1 MRSRMKA
8 ISVSVAAW
16 SAVVPGW
23 AAPGSSSEPAL
34 TDEGRAIE
42 HRLTARREELAAR
55 IRASAP
61 ATDAARRGAYRAA
74 RERETHARAQ
84 LDRARSELDQL
95 GEVRARLDEAR
106 NRCRRAEQE
115 IAAAR
120 RRLETATDAESRRA
134 AETALE
140 KWQADRAAG
149 ERELQERQRAFEA
162 IQSQAA
168 ALRERVSVLER
179 ELSEA
184 TRAVGAALRETG
196 LSAALGDS
204 RLDPMLVEHAVLR
217 AATPR
222 RLAAWAQQD
231 AARARRLEEYLQ
243 DVPLLRAMLVADGAS
258 GGRYERAIEIYD
270 AILASSPRARE
281 GVLQRLALAVALV
294 HAEPVKQDNPAA
306 ATNAPPFVDP
316 VKRYLQFE
324 RAFLNRE
331 LDPAFE
337 RLEVWDLR
345 WVVDGDEPDE
355 ILEWGRAMLREYRP
369 DHVRNPDA
377 RWRYVGIVRTDI
389 PYGSQD
395 VKYDRPHLQKYQNIL
410 LNGGVCGRRA
420 FIGRFILRAFGVPT
434 TARPQKGHAAL
445 VHWTPDGW
453 VVCLGANW
461 GHGWTHTWYG
471 RDLDFL
477 ATTQARALGAEFLR
491 VKRAQW
497 LGDAFGE
504 APVYGSSNAT
514 TAPGFWYGVSL
525 DLQRMMIE
533 EAGARR
539 LEAVGTELGEADATS
554 DVAADGGAVGH
565 TAAVSVDSTGAIHIP
580 AIALRR
586 PGPQSKKILRLK
598 SIPDGAQIHYS
609 RSGPEEPFEYEVIAP
624 RGGRYRLT
632 AQVAVASWGQ
642 SFQLSVNG
650 ASEAVE
656 IPLPE
661 TVGRWGWT
669 DPVEVALRPGTNV
682 LSFTRN
688 HPRVRGVSLKE
699 IILSPAP

>member
-1 MRSRMKA
+1 MGRAHRFITA
-8 ISVSVAAW
+8 AAW
-16 SAVVPGW
+16 LAVVSGF
-23 AAPGSSSEPAL
+23 AAPGGSDEPAL

-42 HRLTARREELAAR
+42 QRLTARRDELAAR
-55 IRASAP
+55 IRAAAP
-61 ATDAARRGAYRAA
+61 ALDEARRRAYTAA
-74 RERETHARAQ
+74 REREVGVRGQ
-84 LDRARSELDQL
+84 LDSARKELEKL
-95 GEVRARLDEAR
+95 GEVRARVDEAR
-106 NRCRRAEQE
+106 NRYRRADQE

-120 RRLETATDAESRRA
+120 RRLEKALDAEARRA
-134 AETALE
+134 AEADLH
-140 KWQADRAAG
+140 KWQADREAA
-149 ERELQERQRAFEA
+149 ERDLKERQRAFEA
-162 IQSQAA
+162 VQPQEA
-168 ALRERVSVLER
+168 ALRERAAALER
-179 ELSEA
+179 ELAEA
-184 TRAVGAALRETG
+184 TRALYDALRATELGAAL
-196 LSAALGDS
+196 DS
-204 RLDPMLVEHAVLR
+204 DRLDPMLVEHAVLR

-222 RLAAWAQQD
+222 RLAAWAQQN
-231 AARARRLEEYLQ
+231 AVRARRLDEFLS
-243 DVPLLRAMLVADGAS
+243 DVSLMRAMLVADGAN
-258 GGRYERAIEIYD
+258 GGRYDRAIEIYD
-270 AILASSPRARE
+270 AILASSSRARE
-281 GVLQRLALAVALV
+281 GVLQRLALAIALV

-306 ATNAPPFVDP
+306 ATHAPPFVDP

-324 RAFLNRE
+324 RAFLNGE

-337 RLEVWDLR
+337 RLDVWDLR

-377 RWRYVGIVRTDI
+377 RWRYVEIMRSDI

-395 VKYDRPHLQKYQNIL
+395 VKHDRPHLQKYQNIL

-453 VVCLGANW
+453 VVCLGATW

-504 APVYGSSNAT
+504 TPVYGIHGTSKPA
-514 TAPGFWYGVSL
+514 GFWYGVSL

-533 EAGARR
+533 KAGARR
-539 LEAVGTELGEADATS
+539 LEAVGTELGEADASS
-554 DVAADGGAVGH
+554 DAAADGGVADHG
-565 TAAVSVDSTGAIHIP
+565 AAVSVNEKGEIHIP

-586 PGPQSKKILRLK
+586 PGPNSKKILRLK
-598 SIPDGAQIHYS
+598 SIPEGTQIHYS
-609 RSGPEEPFEYEVIAP
+609 RTGPEEPFEYEVVAP

-642 SFQLSVNG
+642 SFRLSVNG
-650 ASEAVE
+650 ASDTVE

-669 DPVEVALRPGTNV
+669 DPIEILLRPGTNV
-682 LSFTRN
+682 LTFTRD
-688 HPRVRGVSLKE
+688 HARIRGVSLKE
-699 IILSPAP
+699 IILSPAQ